1 MKTMLSL
8 LAAFAAILAVTPS
21 PAATVP
27 VTVTVNSVRN
37 ISAGDTWSQPP
48 DFYARIWIEGSA
60 VQTPT
65 VQNSNGFTSPAGWTF
80 TFPASRAKRGGFA
93 PVRIQLFDADDRFE
107 SPNGDPM
114 VDIDPAGCSG
124 GFPFGCAEAGVG
136 TTSSDSFGIDVTLNL
151 FNGSWAPIDPRG
163 DSTMGPAPTPGVGQM
178 ACTTGSGQNV
188 ANVCFTITV
197 GAPSAETLTVR
208 KTTDSDR
215 AFCAPTDCSLREAIT
230 RAESGDTVQLPAA
243 ASPYL
248 LDAHG
253 DVHLAIRQP
262 LLTVQ
267 GPTNGGTAVIRQTR
281 GDFRAFDVHGGAK
294 LVMRHVTVTGG
305 GAGNSSTAYSGHI
318 HGGGIHNHGTIE
330 LTHVT
335 ITGNR
340 ALDPSDTVGGGGGI
354 YNATGATATLTNVTI
369 AGNITG
375 SHGTGIPLG
384 GGIAGPGTYT
394 LRNTV
399 IANNTVAGS
408 NMTSN
413 CGLGGG
419 LNRPMNIVNAG
430 GNLQYPGSDCGF
442 LFTRFSKFGPGI
454 TYWRPYFA
462 TAAIDPLLPFDTQRG
477 VFVPLARGPAVDIG
491 VPGCGPTDQAGRSAP
506 ADGSGYGIAACDA
519 GAIESP

>member
-8 LAAFAAILAVTPS
+8 LAAFAAILGSTPS
-21 PAATVP
+21 HAATVP

-48 DFYARIWIEGSA
+48 DFYARIWIDGSMI
-60 VQTPT
+60 QTPT
-65 VQNSNGFTSPAGWTF
+65 VQNSNGFTSPAGWTL
-80 TFPASRAKRGGFA
+80 TRPVSRTGRGGFA

-124 GFPFGCAEAGVG
+124 GFPFGCAEVTSG
-136 TTSSDSFGIDVTLNL
+136 TSSSDSFGIDVTLNL
-151 FNGSWAPIDPRG
+151 FNGAWAPVDLRG

-197 GAPSAETLTVR
+197 GTPSAETLTVR

-215 AFCAPTDCSLREAIT
+215 GFCAPTDCSLREAIT

-267 GPTNGGTAVIRQTR
+267 GPTTGGTAVIRQTR
-281 GDFRAFDVHGGAK
+281 GDFRVFDVHAGAK
-294 LVMRHVTVTGG
+294 LVMSRVTVTGG
-305 GAGNSSTAYSGHI
+305 GAGHTSTAYASHL

-330 LTHVT
+330 LAHVT

-354 YNATGATATLTNVTI
+354 YNAGTATATLTNVTI
-369 AGNITG
+369 AGNVTA
-375 SHGTGIPLG
+375 TNVNGIPLG
-384 GGIAGPGTYT
+384 GGIGGPGAYT
-394 LRNTV
+394 LRNSV

-408 NMTSN
+408 VATSN

-419 LNRPMNIVNAG
+419 LGRAMNIVDAG

-442 LFTRFSKFGPGI
+442 PFTRPGKFGSSI
-454 TYWRPYFA
+454 SFWWPYFA
-462 TAAIDPLLPFDTQRG
+462 TASMDPLMPLDARS

-491 VPGCGPTDQAGRSAP
+491 VSGCGPTDQVGRAAP
-506 ADGSGYGIAACDA
+506 ADGNGDGIAACDA
-519 GAIESP
+519 GAIEAP